1 MNEPSE
7 TPPSKGMAM
16 IASYRA
22 ARLSQRSVFRSSLQQ
37 THVARRMARAQEK
50 GRPEPAPPAS
60 VDEPVIAAADPVVAE
75 VVEAGSV
82 FANLVSSAV
91 AERPADPA
99 PIEAAAAGPT
109 TPPSADPVVADRE
122 QTAPEPDVASHAE
135 ALPEAANAAPE
146 VLAQPSDAVYDPP
159 LAEIGF
165 GPGML
170 IRLSQLGLHTTA
182 ELAQADAGELRA
194 ALGEI
199 SRLVDVEAWI
209 ANARHKA
216 ASA

>member
-7 TPPSKGMAM
+7 TPTSKGMAM

-22 ARLSQRSVFRSSLQQ
+22 ARLSQRSAFRSSLHQ
-37 THVARRMARAQEK
+37 THVARRMARVQEK
-50 GRPEPAPPAS
+50 GRPEPAAPVVIEEPAITA
-60 VDEPVIAAADPVVAE
+60 PDPVVAD
-75 VVEAGSV
+75 VKEAGSV

-91 AERPADPA
+91 AERNAEPA
-99 PIEAAAAGPT
+99 PVEAEPEPVGPEPIAEPVAEAAAQ
-109 TPPSADPVVADRE
+109 E
-122 QTAPEPDVASHAE
+122 EPEPAAE
-135 ALPEAANAAPE
+135 PAK
-146 VLAQPSDAVYDPP
+146 QPHTDAYDPP

-170 IRLSQLGLHTTA
+170 IRLSQLGLNTTA